1 MLDDSFYAVG
11 GDAVVVEGVVDV
23 GDKCSTGEG
32 WFSKE
37 VQR

>member
-11 GDAVVVEGVVDV
+11 GDVVVVKGVVDV

-32 WFSKE
+32 RFSKE